1 MDLLGVILFGLVGSI
16 TITSIQSTSPNP
28 TVVWFVEF
36 MNLDLLSPQSQ
47 VTILATVSML
57 ILIVKS
63 YFAAKLQKKTL
74 RFLSMAGVDLTVKIC
89 RQMLNSSLDTVRR
102 KTEKQALYAATSGV
116 EEMTLRVLGA
126 AVSLTADFV
135 LLMLLGTLLL
145 IASPSMTFVLIVI
158 FLVFFLFIQKSV
170 NSKARIIGSGVT
182 RTTIN
187 SNEVF
192 SEAYS
197 AFREVV
203 VRNQIEFIV
212 SRLQKSR
219 LESAKF
225 QAQSAFLPF
234 VSKYLME
241 GAVLLVGF
249 SLAGISF
256 LTSEAA
262 TAAGKLSLFFIASTR
277 IAPALMRIQQG
288 FYSLNMGSESA
299 WQTIDFTNEMSD
311 SIQHKDLF
319 QESSNDGHKI
329 SVRNCSFSFTDSA
342 PIISD
347 INLTIEENSRIAF
360 VGPSGGGKTTLAD
373 LILGLLVPSEGDI
386 KIGRLKPKDFA
397 HSGSGLFAY
406 VPQDPF
412 IANDSI
418 FHNVTLGYDSRN
430 FSEQEIWQV
439 LEMVNL
445 SELKEISRGDI
456 NAIMGETGIK
466 LSGGQKQKIAIARAV
481 ITQPKILILDEA
493 TSALDAD
500 SEFLITNL
508 VESLFKESTII
519 TIAHRLSTIVSY
531 PKIIYI
537 AGGRIVA
544 QGTFEELRGKIN
556 DFDSQAKRMGFQ

>member
-1 MDLLGVILFGLVGSI
+1 
-16 TITSIQSTSPNP
+16 
-28 TVVWFVEF
+28 
-36 MNLDLLSPQSQ
+36 MNLDLFSPQSQ
-47 VTILATVSML
+47 VTILATISML
-57 ILIVKS
+57 VLIVKS
-63 YFAAKLQKKTL
+63 YLAAKLQKKTL
-74 RFLSMAGVDLTVKIC
+74 WFLSMAGVDLTVKIS
-89 RQMLNSSLDTVRR
+89 RLMLNSNLDTVRR

-126 AVSLTADFV
+126 VVSLTADFV
-135 LLMLLGTLLL
+135 LLILLGTLLL
-145 IASPSMTFVLIVI
+145 IASPSMTFILIVI

-182 RTTIN
+182 RTTID

-197 AFREVV
+197 AFRELV
-203 VRNQIEFIV
+203 VRNQIEFII

-219 LESAKF
+219 IESAQF

-288 FYSLNMGSESA
+288 FYSLNMGSDSA
-299 WQTIDFTNEMSD
+299 RQTIEFTNEMNN
-311 SIQHKDLF
+311 SIEPKVGF
-319 QESSNDGHKI
+319 QEFSNNGHKI
-329 SVRNCSFSFTDSA
+329 TVRNCSFSFTDSA
-342 PIISD
+342 AVITE

-373 LILGLLVPSEGDI
+373 LILGLLVPTEGEI
-386 KIGRLKPKDFA
+386 KIGRIKPKDFA
-397 HSGSGLFAY
+397 HSGNGLIAY

-418 FHNVTLGYDSRN
+418 FNNITLGFDSRN

-439 LEMVNL
+439 LDMVNF
-445 SELKEISRGDI
+445 SELKEISRANI

-466 LSGGQKQKIAIARAV
+466 LSGGQKQKIALARAV
-481 ITQPKILILDEA
+481 ITKPKILILDEA

-500 SEFLITNL
+500 SEFIVTNL
-508 VESLFKESTII
+508 VEKLFKESTII

-531 PKIIYI
+531 PKIVYI
-537 AGGRIVA
+537 AEGRIVA
-544 QGTFEELRGKIN
+544 QGTFEELRLKIN
-556 DFDSQAKRMGFQ
+556 DFDSQAKKMGFQ